1 MSEDHSRHARRKL
14 IARLWLVL
22 IFLFLRGA
30 DVLLVWFAF
39 HPFNPWPSLKGLA
52 IGSAI
57 TTTALLI
64 GLWRRSAWTRYV
76 LVGVIVFTGIL
87 FALPYMIFLNNP
99 VVGDEEPKKA
109 VLTGVIVYFL
119 CAVPLIRSR
128 RIHYLASSPGS
139 GGK

>member
-1 MSEDHSRHARRKL
+1 MSEDHSRHTHRK
-14 IARLWLVL
+14 IVARLWLLL

-30 DVLLVWFAF
+30 DVLLIWFAF
-39 HPFNPWPSLKGLA
+39 HPFNPWPSLRGLS

-57 TTTALLI
+57 GTTALFV
-64 GLWRRSAWTRYV
+64 GLWRRSSWTRYV
-76 LVGVIVFTGIL
+76 LVSVIIITGIV
-87 FALPYMIFLNNP
+87 FALPYLIFLDNP
-99 VVGDEEPKKA
+99 VAGDEEPKKA
-109 VLTGVIVYFL
+109 VLAGVVVYFL